1 MLLSIITQSI
11 IFMKQNSELIVLTL
25 FLLLVVATT
34 NYKTPVLLD
43 YIGFAATAIL
53 VVAIAINLIG
63 NWYKKR

>member
-1 MLLSIITQSI
+1 
-11 IFMKQNSELIVLTL
+11 MKQNSELIVLTL